1 MQSMLSALFGVEMDD
16 LLMQSIKRL
25 SLKMKQITKLHKDAR
40 ANKAQADPVILKT
53 LEKEIRE
60 EATEAFRGIYGY
72 YNTETGSELSKE

>member
-1 MQSMLSALFGVEMDD
+1 
-16 LLMQSIKRL
+16 
-25 SLKMKQITKLHKDAR
+25 MKQITKLHKDAR